1 MTKAELKAM
10 SKKQAH
16 AMAEC
21 LDENYYSMKD
31 ETITTQLSNY
41 YGVVKFEIRNGEYVM
56 TLDDWDYLQAIV
68 VSKEFYEAAKKEF
81 SK

>member
-1 MTKAELKAM
+1 
-10 SKKQAH
+10 
-16 AMAEC
+16 
-21 LDENYYSMKD
+21 MKD